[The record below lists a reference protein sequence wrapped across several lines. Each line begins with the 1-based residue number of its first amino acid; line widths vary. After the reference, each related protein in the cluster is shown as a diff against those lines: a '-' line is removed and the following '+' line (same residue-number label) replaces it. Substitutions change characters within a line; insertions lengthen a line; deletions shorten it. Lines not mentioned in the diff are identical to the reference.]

1 MYEFRY
7 DYIKPKY
14 GEKAKLCYMDTNS
27 FIVHVRTYDI
37 YKDIAEDVETR
48 VDTSNYEI
56 DRPLSMGKNKQVIGL
71 MKSELFRQIM
81 KKFFGLRAKTYS
93 YLKDNNDEYKKAKG
107 TKKCIIK
114 RNLKFRDYIKCLKV
128 SQIENIIN
136 YLEKKEIDPDS
147 LKEITKCEKV
157 ILKTQQQ
164 FKVKEIIFLLKK
176 LTRLL

>member
-1 MYEFRY
+1 MNR
-7 DYIKPKY
+7 K
-14 GEKAKLCYMDTNS
+14 
-27 FIVHVRTYDI
+27 
-37 YKDIAEDVETR
+37 
-48 VDTSNYEI
+48 
-56 DRPLSMGKNKQVIGL
+56 KNK
-71 MKSELFRQIM
+71 R
-81 KKFFGLRAKTYS
+81 
-93 YLKDNNDEYKKAKG
+93 D
-107 TKKCIIK
+107 KKCVIK
-114 RNLKFRDYIKCLKV
+114 RNLKLRDYKICLKA